1 MTELQHSKTMKIA
14 PVGAIVE
21 EITNDKAEEREE
33 KNKSTT
39 TEEVEA
45 EEQEQTIV
53 HLISDFV
60 IELLENLQ
68 VEEFKISELAA
79 KLELVTTLEQP
90 EDLMVYLCSIGQKII
105 ESKDGEVEEKL
116 GNVTQP
122 TLPQVQM
129 HAARM
134 TLCYLALLS

>member
-1 MTELQHSKTMKIA
+1 MKIA

-60 IELLENLQ
+60 IELLENL
-68 VEEFKISELAA
+68 
-79 KLELVTTLEQP
+79 
-90 EDLMVYLCSIGQKII
+90 
-105 ESKDGEVEEKL
+105 
-116 GNVTQP
+116 
-122 TLPQVQM
+122 
-129 HAARM
+129 
-134 TLCYLALLS
+134 